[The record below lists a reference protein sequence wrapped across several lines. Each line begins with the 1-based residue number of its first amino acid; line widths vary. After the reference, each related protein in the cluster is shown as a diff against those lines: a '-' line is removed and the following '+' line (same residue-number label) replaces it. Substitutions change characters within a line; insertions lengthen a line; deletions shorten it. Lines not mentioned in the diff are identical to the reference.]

1 MKEFKIKKEIRFC
14 PICEEEHEVILKK
27 VIQATKVKDLNVEC
41 EITVYECENCKNE
54 FEDGEML
61 DANLLA
67 IRDAYR
73 KQVGLL
79 TRDEIVAIREK
90 YKLTQEDLAN
100 VLGLGEK
107 TIARYE
113 TTTIQDKPYDVLLR
127 TFNEDYNF
135 AYEMLLKA
143 RAKLSDTKFN
153 AISDTI
159 KGFIALNSENRYVEM
174 QLKNNYILHD
184 KEESANGFRLLNIN
198 KIKSMLAY
206 FARFTNNLYTVKLMK
221 LLWYADALAFLKTG
235 RAMTG
240 LVYTHMP
247 KGALPIGHDKICKLD
262 SVDREE
268 EEIYNNMATKFI
280 PKAIDTID
288 ESLFTLEELSILQEV
303 CERFKDISGSELSNI
318 IHQEDIYNITEE
330 KEILDFSLIKSINAF

>member
-14 PICEEEHEVILKK
+14 PICEDEHEVILKK
-27 VIQATKVKDLNVEC
+27 VIQTTKVKDLNIEC
-41 EITVYECENCKNE
+41 EISVYECENCKNE
-54 FEDGEML
+54 YEDGEML

-143 RAKLSDTKFN
+143 KQKLSDAKFN

-159 KGFIALNSENRYVEM
+159 KGFITLNSENRYVEI

-184 KEESANGFRLLNIN
+184 REDSSNGFRLLNIN

-221 LLWYADALAFLKTG
+221 LFWYSDALSFLRTG

-262 SVDREE
+262 SVEKEE
-268 EEIYNNMATKFI
+268 EEIYNNMATKFV

-288 ESLFTLEELSILQEV
+288 DSLFSLEELSILQEV
-303 CERFKDISGSELSNI
+303 CEKFKDISGSELSNI
-318 IHQEDIYNITEE
+318 MHQEEIYNITEE
-330 KEILDFSLIKSINAF
+330 KEILDFSLIKFIKAF